1 MSGVLVDACGWVA
14 VVEAGINIDLT
25 LADSVGP
32 VDLKVTSRVL
42 DELQRIR
49 KSGSKSLLLNLLRQ
63 RAEVVKG
70 TGEETHTD
78 DEILNIALARGWP
91 VLTGD
96 KKLKQRLSD
105 SGIAFIEV
113 SGISNLRLC
122 E

>member
-91 VLTGD
+91 VLTVD